1 MRQIK
6 QTIMTLTALLM
17 CAVTANAQT
26 ANVTDRDLIGVWTL
40 EWLQYDGEKKIMG
53 GKTTGYTQFK
63 YYGPDGEY
71 ACAEIVLTRDGK
83 VVVMPHEYGTY
94 TFKNGVFSEMGR
106 PAVRPS
112 DMVLT
117 DKTHFRGRWKNR
129 SDSWVKQ
136 PQMPEK
142 VVRYIVERCKTKE
155 TPSDVQQLIKQSMFR

>member
-1 MRQIK
+1 MK
-6 QTIMTLTALLM
+6 QLLMTMALLM

-40 EWLQYDGEKKIMG
+40 EWMQYDGEKKIMC

-71 ACAEIVLTRDGK
+71 ACAEIVLTRKGTI
-83 VVVMPHEYGTY
+83 VVMPHEYGTY
-94 TFKNGVFSEMGR
+94 TFKNGVYSEMGR

-129 SDSWVKQ
+129 NDSWVKH
-136 PQMPEK
+136 PQMPDK
-142 VVRYIVERCKTKE
+142 VVRYIVDRCKTKE
-155 TPSDVQQLIKQSMFR
+155 TPSDVQQLIKQSMFK

>member
-1 MRQIK
+1 MKRMKQIL
-6 QTIMTLTALLM
+6 MTMALLM

-40 EWLQYDGEKKIMG
+40 EWMQFDGEKKMMC
-53 GKTTGYTQFK
+53 GKTTGYSQFK

-71 ACAEIVLTRDGK
+71 ACAEIVLTSDGK

-94 TFKNGVFSEMGR
+94 TFKNGVYSEMGR
-106 PAVRPS
+106 PAS
-112 DMVLT
+112 ELKMT

-136 PQMPEK
+136 PNMSEK
-142 VVRYIVERCKTKE
+142 VVRYIVDYCKLKK
-155 TPSDVQQLIKQSMFR
+155 TPADIQQSIKQNIFK

>member
-6 QTIMTLTALLM
+6 QITLTLAALLL
-17 CAVTANAQT
+17 CALQANAQT
-26 ANVTDRDLIGVWTL
+26 ARVADRDLIGVWTL

-53 GKTTGYTQFK
+53 GKTTGYSQFK

-71 ACAEIVLTRDGK
+71 ACAEIVLTRKGT

-94 TFKNGVFSEMGR
+94 TFKNGVYSEMGR
-106 PAVRPS
+106 PAS
-112 DMVLT
+112 TLTLT

-136 PQMPEK
+136 PNMPEK
-142 VVRYIVERCKTKE
+142 VVRYIVDYCKLKK
-155 TPSDVQQLIKQSMFR
+155 TPADIQQSIKQNIFK

>member
-1 MRQIK
+1 M
-6 QTIMTLTALLM
+6 ALLM
-17 CAVTANAQT
+17 CAVTTNAQT

-40 EWLQYDGEKKIMG
+40 EWMQFDGEKKIMC

-94 TFKNGVFSEMGR
+94 TFKNGVYSEMGR

-136 PQMPEK
+136 PNMPEK
-142 VVRYIVERCKTKE
+142 VVRYIVDYCKLKD
-155 TPSDVQQLIKQSMFR
+155 TPADIQESIKQNIFK

>member
-17 CAVTANAQT
+17 CAVTTNAQT

-40 EWLQYDGEKKIMG
+40 EWMQYDGEKKIVC
-53 GKTTGYTQFK
+53 GKETGYSSLKF
-63 YYGPDGEY
+63 YGPDGEY
-71 ACAEIVLTRDGK
+71 ACAEIAMTRDGT

-94 TFKNGVFSEMGR
+94 TFKNGIYREMGR
-106 PAVRPS
+106 SASPLT
-112 DMVLT
+112 LT

-142 VVRYIVERCKTKE
+142 VVRYIVERCKLKD
-155 TPSDVQQLIKQSMFR
+155 TPADISQSIKQNIFK

>member
-1 MRQIK
+1 
-6 QTIMTLTALLM
+6 MTMALLM
-17 CAVTANAQT
+17 CAVTTNAQT
-26 ANVTDRDLIGVWTL
+26 ARVTDRDLIGVWTL
-40 EWLQYDGEKKIMG
+40 EWLQYVGEKKIMC

-71 ACAEIVLTRDGK
+71 ACAEIVQIRKGK

-94 TFKNGVFSEMGR
+94 TFKNGVYTEMGR
-106 PAVRPS
+106 PAS
-112 DMVLT
+112 ELKMT

-142 VVRYIVERCKTKE
+142 VVRYIVDRCKTKE
-155 TPSDVQQLIKQSMFR
+155 TPSDVQQLIKQSMFK

>member
-1 MRQIK
+1 MKRMKQIL
-6 QTIMTLTALLM
+6 MTMALLM
-17 CAVTANAQT
+17 CAVTTNAQT

-40 EWLQYDGEKKIMG
+40 EWLQYVGEKKIMC

-71 ACAEIVLTRDGK
+71 ACAEIVLTRKGT

-94 TFKNGVFSEMGR
+94 TFKNGVYSEMGR
-106 PAVRPS
+106 PAS
-112 DMVLT
+112 TLTLT

-136 PQMPEK
+136 PNMPEK
-142 VVRYIVERCKTKE
+142 VVRYIVDYCKLKK
-155 TPSDVQQLIKQSMFR
+155 TPAYIQQSIKQNIFK

>member
-1 MRQIK
+1 
-6 QTIMTLTALLM
+6 MTMALLM
-17 CAVTANAQT
+17 CAVTTNAQT

-40 EWLQYDGEKKIMG
+40 EWLQYDGEKNIMC
-53 GKTTGYTQFK
+53 GKTTGYSQFK

-71 ACAEIVLTRDGK
+71 ACAEIAMTRDGK

-94 TFKNGVFSEMGR
+94 TFKNGVYSEMGR

-142 VVRYIVERCKTKE
+142 VVRYIVDYCKLKK
-155 TPSDVQQLIKQSMFR
+155 TPADIQQSIKQNIFK

>member
-1 MRQIK
+1 MKRMK
-6 QTIMTLTALLM
+6 QLLMTMALLM
-17 CAVTANAQT
+17 CAVTTNAQT

-40 EWLQYDGEKKIMG
+40 EWLQYDGEKKIVC
-53 GKTTGYTQFK
+53 GKTTGYSQFK

-94 TFKNGVFSEMGR
+94 TFKNGVYSEMGR

-136 PQMPEK
+136 SNMPEK
-142 VVRYIVERCKTKE
+142 VVRYIVDYCKLKD
-155 TPSDVQQLIKQSMFR
+155 TPADISQSIKQNIFK